1 MTIFGKSKNFKQE
14 YCCSIIRVDNITPIP
29 DSDFLGIVH
38 VAGFSIVVRKD
49 QVHVGDIV
57 FYASNE
63 TQLADKFLKANNLY
77 QKYELNTNA
86 NEVYKLLQKGKTD
99 EAKKKCGFF
108 NQTGRVRTIKL
119 RKVQSFGFI
128 FKLEELQ
135 RAYNIPNINLDE
147 YVGTDFDLV
156 NDKMFIKA
164 YIPPIK
170 TPTFNNTSKT
180 KKATKKANE
189 IDRIIPGE
197 FTFHYDTQPL
207 GKNLDRLKVDDVITL
222 SVKLHGT
229 SAIFGNVK
237 SNIPNKLPW
246 YKKFI
251 NLFGNIFHKSHV
263 GYSEIYSSR
272 TVIKNR
278 WANPKS
284 EGYYGT
290 DIWGEYAKLLADKIP
305 EGMTIYGEIIGYLS
319 GSSSYIQK
327 DYDYGCV
334 PLKDGEDYIYGKH
347 FKIYVYR
354 VTLTNVD
361 GEVHEFSPREVQ
373 IWCKNND
380 LVAVPEYYYGKA
392 KDLYPDLD
400 ITNHWHENFWN
411 RMASDKNFYM
421 EMDSPDCIN
430 KVPHEGVVIKIDDM
444 IPRAF
449 KLKSYRFCNKE
460 EKELDAGITNIEDAQ
475 SENIDNDDSNSYID
489 EQ

>member
-1 MTIFGKSKNFKQE
+1 MVIFGKSKNFKQE
-14 YCCSIIRVDNITPIP
+14 YCCSIIKVDNITPIP
-29 DSDFLGIVH
+29 DSDFLGIVN

-77 QKYELNTNA
+77 QKYELNSNA
-86 NEVYKLLQKGKTD
+86 NKVYKLLQKGKTD

-147 YVGTDFDLV
+147 YVGIDFDLV
-156 NDKMFIKA
+156 NDEMFIKA

-170 TPTFNNTSKT
+170 TPSFNNTSKT
-180 KKATKKANE
+180 KKATKKSNE

-251 NLFGNIFHKSHV
+251 NLFGNIFPKSRV

-290 DIWGEYAKLLADKIP
+290 DIWGEYAKLLEGKIP

-327 DYDYGCV
+327 DYDYGCKSGTNK
-334 PLKDGEDYIYGKH
+334 LMIYRINTENKDG
-347 FKIYVYR
+347 
-354 VTLTNVD
+354 VTHEWNIS
-361 GEVHEFSPREVQ
+361 EVHQ
-373 IWCKNND
+373 WTLDLIKKN
-380 LVAVPEYYYGKA
+380 PEIADRIHPIDILYHGKLSDFVGLDISHHWKENFLNA
-392 KDLYPDLD
+392 LSQDKDLG
-400 ITNHWHENFWN
+400 
-411 RMASDKNFYM
+411 M
-421 EMDSPDCIN
+421 EQNEPLCKN
-430 KVPHEGVVIKIDDM
+430 KVPREGLVLRIDDDP
-444 IPRAF
+444 IKEAF
-449 KLKSYRFCNKE
+449 KLKCVKFLTRESK
-460 EKELDAGITNIEDAQ
+460 Q
-475 SENIDNDDSNSYID
+475 IDSGQVDMEMQNTEY
-489 EQ
+489 

>member
-1 MTIFGKSKNFKQE
+1 MAIFGKSKNFKQE
-14 YCCSIIRVDNITPIP
+14 YCCSIIKVDNITPIP
-29 DSDFLGIVH
+29 DSDFLGIVN

-77 QKYELNTNA
+77 QNYELNSNA
-86 NEVYKLLQKGKTD
+86 NEVYKLLQEGKTD

-156 NDKMFIKA
+156 NDEMFIKA

-170 TPTFNNTSKT
+170 TPSFNNTSKT

-237 SNIPNKLPW
+237 SNIPNKLLW

-251 NLFGNIFHKSHV
+251 NLFGNIFPKSRV

-284 EGYYGT
+284 EGYYST
-290 DIWGEYAKLLADKIP
+290 DIWGEYAKLLEGKIP

-327 DYDYGCV
+327 DYDYGCK
-334 PLKDGEDYIYGKH
+334 PGTNKLMIYRINTENKDGITHEWNIS
-347 FKIYVYR
+347 
-354 VTLTNVD
+354 
-361 GEVHEFSPREVQ
+361 EVHKWTLDL
-373 IWCKNND
+373 IKKN
-380 LVAVPEYYYGKA
+380 PEIADRIHPIDILYHGKLSDFVGLDISHHWKENFLNA
-392 KDLYPDLD
+392 LSQDKDL
-400 ITNHWHENFWN
+400 E
-411 RMASDKNFYM
+411 M
-421 EMDSPDCIN
+421 EQNEPLCKN
-430 KVPHEGVVIKIDDM
+430 KVPREGLVLRIDDDP
-444 IPRAF
+444 IKEAF
-449 KLKSYRFCNKE
+449 KLKCVKFLTRESK
-460 EKELDAGITNIEDAQ
+460 Q
-475 SENIDNDDSNSYID
+475 IDSGQVDMEMQNTEY
-489 EQ
+489 

>member
-1 MTIFGKSKNFKQE
+1 MAIFGKSKNFKQE
-14 YCCSIIRVDNITPIP
+14 YCCSIIKVDNITPIP
-29 DSDFLGIVH
+29 DSDFLGIVN

-77 QKYELNTNA
+77 QKYELNSNA
-86 NEVYKLLQKGKTD
+86 NEVYKLLQEGKTD

-156 NDKMFIKA
+156 NDEMFIKA

-170 TPTFNNTSKT
+170 TPSFNNTSKT

-251 NLFGNIFHKSHV
+251 NLFGNIFPKSHV

-284 EGYYGT
+284 EGYYST
-290 DIWGEYAKLLADKIP
+290 DIWGEYAKLLEGKIP

-327 DYDYGCV
+327 DYDYGCK
-334 PLKDGEDYIYGKH
+334 PGTNKLMIYRINIENKDGITHEWNIS
-347 FKIYVYR
+347 
-354 VTLTNVD
+354 
-361 GEVHEFSPREVQ
+361 EVHKWTLDL
-373 IWCKNND
+373 IKKN
-380 LVAVPEYYYGKA
+380 PEIADRIHPIDTLYHGKLSDFVGLDISHHWQENFLNA
-392 KDLYPDLD
+392 LSQDKDLG
-400 ITNHWHENFWN
+400 
-411 RMASDKNFYM
+411 M
-421 EMDSPDCIN
+421 EQNEPLCKN
-430 KVPHEGVVIKIDDM
+430 KVPREGLVLRIDDDP
-444 IPRAF
+444 IKEAF
-449 KLKSYRFCNKE
+449 KLKCVKFLTRESK
-460 EKELDAGITNIEDAQ
+460 Q
-475 SENIDNDDSNSYID
+475 IDSGQVDMEMQNTEY
-489 EQ
+489 

>member
-1 MTIFGKSKNFKQE
+1 MAIFGKSKNFKQE
-14 YCCSIIRVDNITPIP
+14 YCCSIIKVDNITPIP
-29 DSDFLGIVH
+29 DSDFLGIVN
-38 VAGFSIVVRKD
+38 VAGLSIVVRKD

-77 QKYELNTNA
+77 QKYELNSNA

-147 YVGTDFDLV
+147 YVGIDFDLV
-156 NDKMFIKA
+156 NDEMFIKA

-170 TPTFNNTSKT
+170 TLSFNNTSKT

-197 FTFHYDTQPL
+197 FAFHYDTQPL

-251 NLFGNIFHKSHV
+251 NLFGNIFPKSYV

-284 EGYYGT
+284 EGYYST
-290 DIWGEYAKLLADKIP
+290 DIWGEYAKLLEGKIP

-327 DYDYGCV
+327 DYDYGCK
-334 PLKDGEDYIYGKH
+334 PGTNKLMIYRINTENKDGITHEWNIS
-347 FKIYVYR
+347 
-354 VTLTNVD
+354 
-361 GEVHEFSPREVQ
+361 EVHKWTLDL
-373 IWCKNND
+373 IKKN
-380 LVAVPEYYYGKA
+380 PEIADRIHPIDILYHGKLSDFVGLDISHHWKENFLNA
-392 KDLYPDLD
+392 LSQDKDLG
-400 ITNHWHENFWN
+400 
-411 RMASDKNFYM
+411 M
-421 EMDSPDCIN
+421 EQNEPLCKN
-430 KVPHEGVVIKIDDM
+430 KVPREGLVLRIDDDP
-444 IPRAF
+444 IKEAF
-449 KLKSYRFCNKE
+449 KLKCVKFLTRESK
-460 EKELDAGITNIEDAQ
+460 Q
-475 SENIDNDDSNSYID
+475 IDSGQVDMEMQNTEY
-489 EQ
+489 